1 MSSEKTKIQII
12 IGSTRQGR
20 YSDKAAQWLLEEL
33 KKETQVEAELV
44 DLRDYTLPFFDEPI
58 SPMRGNGTYTKPE
71 VQKWA
76 DKIKSADAYIMI
88 TPEYNHG
95 YSAVLKNAIDHLY
108 PEWNYK
114 PVGFLSYGAA
124 GGARAVEQM
133 RQVVVELKMLPVK
146 DALHIQL
153 DTFIATMQADA
164 ATCSELFTKALRGG
178 FRDHF
183 ASVIKDLCDLAEK
196 TRNLRSN

>member
-1 MSSEKTKIQII
+1 MLSEKIKIQIL

-20 YSDKAAQWLLEEL
+20 YSDKPAQWLLSEL
-33 KKETQVEAELV
+33 KKETQINAELV
-44 DLRDYTLPFFDEPI
+44 DLRDYSLPFFDEPM
-58 SPMRGNGTYTKPE
+58 SPMRGNGTYSKPE

-76 DKIKSADAYIMI
+76 EKIRSADAYIII

-114 PVGFLSYGAA
+114 PVGFLSYGSA
-124 GGARAVEQM
+124 GGARAVEQL
-133 RQVVVELKMLPVK
+133 RQVVIELKMLPVK
-146 DALHIQL
+146 DALHIQM
-153 DTFIATMQADA
+153 DTFIATMQADT
-164 ATCSELFTKALRGG
+164 ATCSELYTKALRGG

-183 ASVIKDLCDLAEK
+183 ASMVKDLCELAEK
-196 TRNLRSN
+196 APALRQ